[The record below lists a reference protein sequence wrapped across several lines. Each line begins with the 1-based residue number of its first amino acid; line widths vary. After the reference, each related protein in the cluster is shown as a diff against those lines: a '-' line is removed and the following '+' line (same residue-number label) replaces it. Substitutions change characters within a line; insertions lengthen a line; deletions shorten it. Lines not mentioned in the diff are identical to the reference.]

1 MRRVGHAGTLDPFAS
16 GLLVVLVGRATR
28 LSQYLV
34 GLRKSYIG
42 RIRLGIE
49 TDTDDL
55 TGAETATSESW
66 REIETDAIEQSMALL
81 TGRIVQR
88 PPIYSAKKSEGERA
102 YRLARRGEAVALDA
116 TEVDVE
122 AFTLVSREGSA
133 IDFRADVGSGTYLR
147 ALARDLGA
155 ALGCGAH
162 LEELRRTAVGPFR
175 VEDAVG
181 SDTLGEHEAP
191 VHPAVDAVSHLAVHD
206 LATAECD
213 AVRHGRPIAA
223 PEWGEGPVA
232 LVFAGQ
238 LMAIAERQGDFLK
251 PRVVLVDG

>member
-1 MRRVGHAGTLDPFAS
+1 MGHAGTLDPFAS
-16 GLLVVLVGRATR
+16 GLLVVLIGRATR

-34 GLRKSYIG
+34 GLRKSYTG
-42 RIRLGIE
+42 RIRLGVE
-49 TDTDDL
+49 TETDDL
-55 TGAETATSESW
+55 TGAETGTSEAW

-81 TGRIVQR
+81 TGRIVQH
-88 PPIYSAKKSEGERA
+88 PPVYSAKKSEGERA

-133 IDFRADVGSGTYLR
+133 IDFQAEVGSGTYIR

-162 LEELRRTAVGPFR
+162 LEELRRTAVGHFR

-181 SDTLGEHEAP
+181 PDALGAHESP
-191 VHPAVDAVSHLAVHD
+191 IHPAVDAVRHLPVHD
-206 LATAECD
+206 LATDECD
-213 AVRHGRPIAA
+213 AVRHGRPISA
-223 PEWGEGPVA
+223 PRWDENPVA
-232 LVFAGQ
+232 LVFEGQ
-238 LMAIAERQGDFLK
+238 LIAIAERQGDVLK